1 MQHNNSKSK
10 GFRSFVKEKGYYI
23 VLLLC
28 AVAVGTSAYFLL
40 TRKSPVSQKTVAP
53 VIATE
58 PAVSEASVDGDSVSE
73 SVQGQQDVQ
82 QNNPAAA
89 KPETV
94 TEPTSPKRLE
104 TARPIGGETVMAFA
118 ADHLAYNETTRDW
131 RTHEGVDF
139 RAEEGQDVC
148 AAADGTVYAIYEDES
163 LGMTVVL
170 QHADGY
176 TTHYSNLSEEVSV
189 SVGQSVKQGDVLGSV
204 GTTACVETAAQ
215 PHLHFAV
222 YQNNAPV
229 DPEEFFDLP

>member
-1 MQHNNSKSK
+1 MQHNQKSK

-40 TRKSPVSQKTVAP
+40 TRNKSAQPRTAAP

-58 PAVSEASVDGDSVSE
+58 AALSEETPGE
-73 SVQGQQDVQ
+73 TKTVQ
-82 QNNPAAA
+82 Q
-89 KPETV
+89 ETV
-94 TEPTSPKRLE
+94 RSTEPVQKPQTATEPTSPTRLS
-104 TARPIGGETVMAFA
+104 TARPLDGETVMAFA

-139 RAEEGQDVC
+139 RAEQGQQVC
-148 AAADGTVYAIYEDES
+148 AAAAGTVYAIYEDES
-163 LGMTVVL
+163 FGMTVVL

-176 TTHYSNLSEEVSV
+176 TTHYSNLSEDVPV
-189 SVGQSVKQGDVLGSV
+189 SVGDKLAQGDVV
-204 GTTACVETAAQ
+204 GTVGATACVETAAQ

-222 YQNNAPV
+222 YQNNRPV
-229 DPEEFFDLP
+229 DPEEFFEAP

>member
-1 MQHNNSKSK
+1 MQHNNKSK

-40 TRKSPVSQKTVAP
+40 TRDRSAEQATVAP

-58 PAVSEASVDGDSVSE
+58 STANEETVSE
-73 SVQGQQDVQ
+73 S
-82 QNNPAAA
+82 AAVRDNA
-89 KPETV
+89 QETASAAQKPEAV

-104 TARPIGGETVMAFA
+104 TARPLEGEAVMAFA
-118 ADHLAYNETTRDW
+118 VDHLAYNETTRDW
-131 RTHEGVDF
+131 RTHEGVDY
-139 RAEEGQDVC
+139 RAEEGQEVC

-176 TTHYSNLSEEVSV
+176 TTHYSNLNGEVSV
-189 SVGQSVKQGDVLGSV
+189 SVGQSVSQGDVLGVV
-204 GTTACVETAAQ
+204 GTTACVETATV

-222 YQNNAPV
+222 YQNNSPV
-229 DPEEFFDLP
+229 DPEEFFTNP